1 MGVQFL
7 RNDQK
12 DRGTGNI
19 HDKEDEP
26 YQKGIGVPIGLRM
39 NKNSRLITEVYE
51 YSDLIDKENTHL
63 IVGYELGED
72 DEI

>member
-1 MGVQFL
+1 
-7 RNDQK
+7 
-12 DRGTGNI
+12 
-19 HDKEDEP
+19 
-26 YQKGIGVPIGLRM
+26 M